1 MSIES
6 KKLASAIDEFDL
18 DNPYLP
24 QLIAEQA
31 LVSGNYPYDK
41 KLKNSRYEQKLLL
54 LQIELVKLQTH
65 LRKSGERIVAVFEGR
80 DAAGKGGVVKRY
92 RENLNPRNTKVI
104 ALSAP
109 SDREREQWYFQRY
122 TCHMPTGG
130 ETMLFDRSWYNR
142 AVVEPVMGFCT
153 PQQTELFFEE
163 VPSYEKMLVQD
174 GIKLFKFW
182 LNISRPMQIKRFHD
196 RRHSPLKHWKLSP
209 VDLRALGKWDEY
221 TSARNQMLE
230 RSHTE
235 SAPWTIIRANDKRR
249 ARLGALASVLNSMD
263 YAGKDKKLV
272 GDIDQNIIMSATD
285 FMKQVSDQE

>member
-1 MSIES
+1 MSVES
-6 KKLASAIDEFDL
+6 KKLANAIDEFDL
-18 DNPYLP
+18 DNPSLP
-24 QLIAEQA
+24 QIIEEEA
-31 LVSGNYPYDK
+31 LASGNYPYEK

-65 LRKSGERIVAVFEGR
+65 LRESGERVVAVFEGR

-92 RENLNPRNTKVI
+92 RENINPRHTKVI

-109 SDREREQWYFQRY
+109 SDREQEQWYFQRY

-209 VDLRALGKWDEY
+209 VDLCALGKWDEY
-221 TSARNQMLE
+221 TSSRNQMLE
-230 RSHTE
+230 RSHTDF
-235 SAPWTIIRANDKRR
+235 APWTIVRANDKRR
-249 ARLGALASVLNSMD
+249 ARLGALATVLNAMD

-272 GDIDQNIIMSATD
+272 GDIDENIIMSATD
-285 FMKQVSDQE
+285 FMKQISDQE

>member
-1 MSIES
+1 MSFES
-6 KKLASAIDEFDL
+6 KKLASAIDGFDL
-18 DNPYLP
+18 DNPSLP
-24 QLIAEQA
+24 QIIEEEA
-31 LVSGNYPYDK
+31 LVSGNYPYEK

-65 LRKSGERIVAVFEGR
+65 LRKNGERIVAVFEGR

-92 RENLNPRNTKVI
+92 RENLNPRHTKVV
-104 ALSAP
+104 ALPAP
-109 SDREREQWYFQRY
+109 SDREQVQWYFQRY
-122 TCHMPTGG
+122 TCHMPAGG

-153 PQQTELFFEE
+153 PEQTELFFQE

-196 RRHSPLKHWKLSP
+196 RRHSPLKYWKLSP

-221 TSARNQMLE
+221 SNARNQMLE
-230 RSHTE
+230 RSHTDF
-235 SAPWTIIRANDKRR
+235 APWTIVRANDKRR
-249 ARLGALASVLNSMD
+249 ARLGAIATVLNSMD

-285 FMKQVSDQE
+285 FMKQISDQE